1 MNSIVLV
8 IKNGKNFTYQTVDSS
23 EPFKRKIGDI
33 NNLVKF
39 KVKGQMEK
47 KNKRNSVSINQN
59 LKTVEQVLESY
70 SNLKLLKIKIVMPSQ
85 EKEQL
90 SFLKITNLG
99 DNLYQFNVK
108 KIDESIKSIS
118 V

>member
-1 MNSIVLV
+1 
-8 IKNGKNFTYQTVDSS
+8 
-23 EPFKRKIGDI
+23 
-33 NNLVKF
+33 
-39 KVKGQMEK
+39 
-47 KNKRNSVSINQN
+47 
-59 LKTVEQVLESY
+59 
-70 SNLKLLKIKIVMPSQ
+70 MPSQ

-99 DNLYQFNVK
+99 DNLYQFNAK